1 MRRSM
6 TILPVLILRS
16 KVPWCPKRQYVPNN
30 IMILNNYGEKTL
42 DVQIPAVKL
51 LEAVMSGV
59 FTMPNGNRK

>member
-1 MRRSM
+1 M

-16 KVPWCPKRQYVPNN
+16 KVPWCPKRRYVPNN
-30 IMILNNYGEKTL
+30 IMILNNYGEKML
-42 DVQIPAVKL
+42 DVQIPAVKH